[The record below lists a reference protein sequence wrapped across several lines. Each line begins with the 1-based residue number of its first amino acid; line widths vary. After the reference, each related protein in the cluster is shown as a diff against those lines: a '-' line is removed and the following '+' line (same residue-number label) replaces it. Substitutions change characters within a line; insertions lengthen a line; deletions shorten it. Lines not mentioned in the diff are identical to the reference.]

1 MTHTFMQKK
10 QLHCLQCCRYSCKNG
25 FTLIELLV
33 VIAIIAIL
41 AAMLLPALAKAK
53 VKAQA
58 IKCLSNTRQIGLG
71 MIMYAN
77 DNNDT
82 LPPLNTVAYP
92 PPNPEPPGVFWYFQ
106 YLDNGKYITASTVSN
121 NVWRCPAV
129 LDKEAIYVPPYGR
142 LDGYGPLEGANP
154 KDATAGILRFGIV
167 NGQRLGSL
175 KLGGLRRPSQLWL
188 IGDVGVPKSFAQI
201 SANVFPS
208 AGYNTEFTVRQPYPP
223 GTGPGQGWSNPPPG
237 SPSKQ
242 AACRHAQR
250 AVFSFCDGHSE
261 SWKWVDLVSDNN
273 DVFAIQSY

>member
-1 MTHTFMQKK
+1 MQKK
-10 QLHCLQCCRYSCKNG
+10 QLHCFQRCRYSCKNG

-77 DNNDT
+77 DYNDT
-82 LPPLNTVAYP
+82 LPPLNTGAFPPQP
-92 PPNPEPPGVFWYFQ
+92 PPLNIWYFT
-106 YLDNGKYITASTVSN
+106 YLNNGGYVTSSTVSN

-129 LDKEAIYVPPYGR
+129 LNADIPAGVVGYYHNPME
-142 LDGYGPLEGANP
+142 GYGPAEGNGG
-154 KDATAGILRFGIV
+154 TEGIIRFGIV
-167 NGQRLGSL
+167 NNLPLGSL
-175 KLGGLRRPSQLWL
+175 KLGALRRPSQLWL
-188 IGDVGVPKSFAQI
+188 IGDVGVPKNTAQI

-208 AGYNTEFTVRQPYPP
+208 GGYNTEVTVRQPRPP
-223 GTGPGQGWSNPPPG
+223 GTGPGQGWSNPPAG

-261 SWKWVDLVSDNN
+261 SWKWLDLVTDNN
-273 DVFAIQSY
+273 DVFAENSY